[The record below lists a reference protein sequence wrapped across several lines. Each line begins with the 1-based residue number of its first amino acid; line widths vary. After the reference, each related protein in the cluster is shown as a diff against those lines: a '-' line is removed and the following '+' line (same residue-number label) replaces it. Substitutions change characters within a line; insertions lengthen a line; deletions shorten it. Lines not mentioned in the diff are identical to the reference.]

1 MFKIINVKNE
11 SLRIAIVNANSKIYW
26 DCLYEE
32 ILLKE
37 SFDMS
42 TLPPIMV
49 YEDIRAFW
57 EENDIN
63 VKVYYPKWRWSKA
76 LGYFSPARPNDINI
90 NGYKLNR
97 TVSSFVATLF
107 HELVHMADNANKIH
121 SYGHGGNDP
130 SGKQNTSPYWIGNVF
145 NNFNDTEMKTYRSV
159 KPWYKRLWH
168 WLF

>member
-1 MFKIINVKNE
+1 MFNNINARNE
-11 SLRIAIVNANSKIYW
+11 NLMEAIFRANSKPYW

-42 TLPPIMV
+42 TLPPTMV
-49 YEDIRAFW
+49 YEDIKAFW

-63 VKVYYPKWRWSKA
+63 VKIYYPKWRWSKA
-76 LGYFSPARPNDINI
+76 LGYFSSARPNDINI

-97 TVSSFVATLF
+97 TVESFVGTLF
-107 HELVHMADNANKIH
+107 HELVHMADNANEIH
-121 SYGHGGNDP
+121 SYGHGDNNP
-130 SGKQNTSPYWIGNVF
+130 RGKSNTSPYWIGNVF
-145 NNFNDTEMKTYRSV
+145 TNFNNKEMETYRSY
-159 KPWYKRLWH
+159 KPWYKRLFY